1 MAIDCI
7 EEVPGAAE
15 LSNWFGGFPSFHDAY
30 MALQINQDGTGRL
43 RAYAWRMTS
52 KIDAEGYVVSDK
64 HFACTFEFEDMR
76 RVSMAEFMPGLAIL
90 GQLDINKT
98 DDGFEV
104 DFTDTAYG
112 LSGSLVCK
120 KMKLTF
126 EPGVR
131 KP

>member
-7 EEVPGAAE
+7 AEIPGAVE
-15 LSNWFGGFPSFHDAY
+15 LSNWFGGFPSFHDAP
-30 MALQINQDGTGRL
+30 MALQINQDGTGWL
-43 RAYAWRMTS
+43 KAYGWHMTS
-52 KIDAEGYVVSDK
+52 EVDAEGFFISSK
-64 HFACTFEFEDMR
+64 HFACTFRFEGIVR
-76 RVSMAEFMPGLAIL
+76 ISMAEFMPGLAIL
-90 GQLDINKT
+90 GELGINKA

-120 KMKLTF
+120 KMELTF